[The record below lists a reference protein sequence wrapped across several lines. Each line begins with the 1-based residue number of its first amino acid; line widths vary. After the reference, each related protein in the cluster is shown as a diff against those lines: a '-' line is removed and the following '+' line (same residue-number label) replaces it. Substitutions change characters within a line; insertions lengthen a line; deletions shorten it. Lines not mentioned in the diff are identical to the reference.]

1 MHQTFISL
9 NDQLGFE
16 MPKIR
21 TDFKVIVKVNDKY
34 NRPLTLRIKQTT
46 VDSDEICLHG
56 VMTAEVSI
64 SSDKGHIVM
73 GFNTIIH
80 HQQII
85 ICSDV

>member
-1 MHQTFISL
+1 ML
-9 NDQLGFE
+9 
-16 MPKIR
+16 KIR
-21 TDFKVIVKVNDKY
+21 NDFKVIVKGNEKY
-34 NRPLTLRIKQTT
+34 NRPLTSRIKQTT